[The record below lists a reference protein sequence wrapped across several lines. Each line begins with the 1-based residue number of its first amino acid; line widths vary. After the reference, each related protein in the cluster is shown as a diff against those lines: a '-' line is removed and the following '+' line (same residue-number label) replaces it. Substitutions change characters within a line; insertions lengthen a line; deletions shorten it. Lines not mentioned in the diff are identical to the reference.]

1 MLADRHTA
9 RQTDTLSAILI
20 VRFHNQAEI
29 TTDIQLIMLLLHKS
43 IELAGLCRK
52 INNRPHLCTQSIN
65 QSIKSFNF
73 SRTELQNVT
82 EHNVRSKIKTNSSS
96 T

>member
-29 TTDIQLIMLLLHKS
+29 TTDIQLLLLKS

-65 QSIKSFNF
+65 QSKASILVEQNY
-73 SRTELQNVT
+73 RT
-82 EHNVRSKIKTNSSS
+82 
-96 T
+96 